1 MLGHNWEVCEGM
13 LNGFKIVLEGHVEG
27 GIEGNVKGDL
37 QGNVEGRP
45 MQKQHLPITS
55 CKTHIEK

>member
-45 MQKQHLPITS
+45 MQKQYLLI
-55 CKTHIEK
+55 K